1 MKCICKFLQDF
12 KILVK
17 RNRLNIEIKLVF
29 KLKIDLELEILES
42 DDDVKKFK

>member
-1 MKCICKFLQDF
+1 MKCICKYLQDF
-12 KILVK
+12 KTLVK

-42 DDDVKKFK
+42 DDDVKFFK

>member
-1 MKCICKFLQDF
+1 MKCICKYLQDF

-17 RNRLNIEIKLVF
+17 RNRLNIDIKLVF

-42 DDDVKKFK
+42 DDDVNFFK

>member
-1 MKCICKFLQDF
+1 M
-12 KILVK
+12 LVK

-42 DDDVKKFK
+42 DDDVNFFK